1 MKKINIIATALLS
14 LTLGLTSCGD
24 VMDEIESLVLDRN
37 MSPVELTAKVRNRTN
52 VELSWNASSGANLY
66 KIECYANDSLNF
78 EGVTPT
84 ETVTTENTTYT
95 FTGLEG
101 ETDYSFRVQALTDG
115 DTSRDSKWSAAY
127 AQTSAEQIFNEVA
140 SADLKARQ
148 VTITWPK
155 GEAAKNI
162 VVSHNGE
169 VVVDHALT
177 ADEIAAGSVTITG
190 LEPET
195 TYTAIMY
202 RASGKQRG
210 KVTFKTA
217 IELLDNDILVEA
229 GADLASIVAGAA
241 DGSRLVIMPGTYV
254 IPSDADGVDAGAL
267 DIDKDITFKGL
278 RANDHPVING
288 RFTVSGGKK
297 LAFEQVT
304 LDGKGTSGDQGVNFK
319 EAGDYDELSFNNCE
333 IKNYTKGAIYVNV
346 ATDIKNITIDN
357 CIYSNIECDGGD
369 MFDCRKGVV
378 ENFSMT
384 NTTVYNSCASRD
396 LLRFDDSSKS
406 FAGKKSVVLIDHC
419 TLDGIEKEAPQKGIL
434 YVRFGGTKGN
444 VITFTNNLVTNSVK
458 GKMAGDKKVSTPT
471 YKGNH
476 YFNCSEDMF
485 KVDTA
490 AGTFC
495 GDTDASNGADPQY
508 KDAAKGNFTVGNLD
522 VTVGDPRWQ
531 TAQ

>member
-1 MKKINIIATALLS
+1 MKKINIIATALLG

-66 KIECYANDSLNF
+66 KIERYDNDSLNF
-78 EGVTPT
+78 EGVSPA

-115 DTSRDSKWSAAY
+115 DSSRDSKWSEAY
-127 AQTSAEQIFNEVA
+127 AQTSAEQILNDIA
-140 SADLKARQ
+140 SDDLKARQ
-148 VTITWPK
+148 VTITWPA
-155 GEAAKNI
+155 GEAAKDI
-162 VVSHNGE
+162 VLTHNGE

-177 ADEIAAGSVTITG
+177 ADEIAAGSATITG

-217 IELLDNDILVEA
+217 IELLENDILVEA
-229 GADLASIVAGAA
+229 GADIASIVAGAK
-241 DGSRLVIMPGTYV
+241 DGSRLIIMPGTYV
-254 IPSDADGVDAGAL
+254 IPSDAEDVKAGAL

-288 RFTVSGGKK
+288 RFTISGGKK
-297 LAFEQVT
+297 LSFEQVT
-304 LDGKGTSGDQGVNFK
+304 LDGTGTSGDQAVSFK
-319 EAGDYDELSFNNCE
+319 ADGEYDELSFLNSE
-333 IKNYTKGAIYVNV
+333 IKNYAKGVYYINV
-346 ATDIKNITIDN
+346 AADVKNITINN
-357 CIYSNIECDGGD
+357 CIFANIECDGGD
-369 MFDCRKGVV
+369 MFDCRKGCV

-384 NTTVYNSCASRD
+384 NSTIYNSCASRD

-406 FAGKKSVVLIDHC
+406 FAGKKTVVLVDHC
-419 TLDGIEKEAPQKGIL
+419 TLDGIEKDATQKGFL
-434 YVRFGGTKGN
+434 YVRFGGASGN
-444 VITFTNNLVTNSVK
+444 SITFTNNLVTNSLK
-458 GKMAGDKKVSTPT
+458 GQMAADKKVSEPIF
-471 YKGNH
+471 KGNH
-476 YFNCSEDMF
+476 YFNCNENMF
-485 KVDTA
+485 KVDA
-490 AGTFC
+490 DAKIFG

-508 KDAAKGNFTVGNLD
+508 KDAANGNFTVGNLD
-522 VTVGDPRWQ
+522 ITAGDPRWLPGE
-531 TAQ
+531 